1 MADRGAALEAH
12 RDAVRA
18 FLTAARAVSPAGWDR
33 PRAEGKWSAAQ
44 VADHIA
50 LAYEAGCEAL
60 EGRSTGP
67 APPRLLRPVIRT
79 LLLRPVLMLGRFPM
93 RSKSPSALQPAA
105 SPADASS
112 LLNRLQTAATAFE
125 RRAAANPSDSIDH
138 PAFGRLAL
146 VDFIRLQEIH
156 TAHHRSQLTL

>member
-1 MADRGAALEAH
+1 MAERGAALEAH
-12 RDAVRA
+12 HEAVRA
-18 FLTAARAVSPAGWDR
+18 FLTAARAVAPAEWDR

-44 VADHIA
+44 VAEHIA
-50 LAYEAGCEAL
+50 LAYESGCDAL

-67 APPRLLRPVIRT
+67 VPPRLLRPVLRT
-79 LLLRPVLMLGRFPM
+79 LFLRPVLMLGRFPM
-93 RSKSPSALQPAA
+93 RSKSPPVLQPTA

-112 LLNRLQTAATAFE
+112 LLHRLEAAATAFE
-125 RRAAANPSDSIDH
+125 DGAAASPSDRIDH

-156 TAHHRSQLTL
+156 TTHHRSQLT